1 MSNLA
6 QNMYQIKDK
15 SGGSAQVIAFPKPS
29 LIQEAIVDTRK
40 TEDGFT
46 PLPNFICDEG
56 YLSVLDG
63 DAIKCLMFLNRYIR
77 GFHLNSKGMSE
88 TLIKKIT
95 GIKDGRTVQKYMSQL
110 AKYQLI
116 KIQKEKGKSNVY
128 FLTFEDRLPTQHV
141 GTFHVPTQ
149 EVPTSDV
156 GGVPT
161 QHAGSSTYMACGSDK
176 EKDLKENIKEN
187 NNYKAPSDFV
197 PQDRGALNF
206 IEYHLEDRKLY
217 TLKDLFGTYP
227 VKKDFMA
234 QAAVSSP
241 KLSQEI
247 VLGQL
252 YKLCEWSSGKPERT
266 SQAWMVTWLKW
277 LRNYQPA
284 KHQAPKTS
292 KKSNSNLNVNDA
304 WKNQATHHAPATG
317 TVEIPEDFV

>member
-15 SGGSAQVIAFPKPS
+15 SGGGAQVIAFPKPS

-40 TEDGFT
+40 EDGFT

-56 YLSVLDG
+56 YLAALDG
-63 DAIKCLMFLNRYIR
+63 DAIKCLVFLNRYVR
-77 GFHLNSKGMSE
+77 GFHLNNKGMSE

-141 GTFHVPTQ
+141 GTLHAPTQ

-176 EKDLKENIKEN
+176 EIYLKENIKEN
-187 NNYKAPSDFV
+187 NKNKAPSDFV
-197 PQDRGALNF
+197 AQNRGALNF
-206 IEYHLEDRKLY
+206 IDYHSDDQKLY
-217 TLKDLFGTYP
+217 TLKDLTGTYP
-227 VKKDFMA
+227 IKQDFMA
-234 QAAVSSP
+234 QAAVSFP
-241 KLSQEI
+241 NLSQEI
-247 VLGQL
+247 VLVQL
-252 YKLCEWSSGKPERT
+252 KELCEWSVGKPERT
-266 SQAWMVTWLKW
+266 SQKWMTTWLKW
-277 LRNYQPA
+277 MKNY
-284 KHQAPKTS
+284 QAPKPQAAKAS

-304 WKNQATHHAPATG
+304 WKNQATHHAP
-317 TVEIPEDFV
+317 VENFQVDIPEDFV

>member
-1 MSNLA
+1 LFILRQTIGFGRDSHTISITQFQKYCGLKKRDTA
-6 QNMYQIKDK
+6 I
-15 SGGSAQVIAFPKPS
+15 SAIQELEACS
-29 LIQEAIVDTRK
+29 LIKVVRK
-40 TEDGFT
+40 TGCLNEFSLTLNQYHQKGLVPSKGTSTTAKDYTSTLKGDGT
-46 PLPNFICDEG
+46 
-56 YLSVLDG
+56 STAKQ
-63 DAIKCLMFLNRYIR
+63 DAIK
-77 GFHLNSKGMSE
+77 
-88 TLIKKIT
+88 
-95 GIKDGRTVQKYMSQL
+95 
-110 AKYQLI
+110 
-116 KIQKEKGKSNVY
+116 
-128 FLTFEDRLPTQHV
+128 
-141 GTFHVPTQ
+141 
-149 EVPTSDV
+149 
-156 GGVPT
+156 
-161 QHAGSSTYMACGSDK
+161 
-176 EKDLKENIKEN
+176 ENIKETPKEN

-277 LRNYQPA
+277 LRNYQPE